1 MIKNPGHGLE
11 FLYKVDFVYN
21 IHFSDNLMFVLLF
34 CRGQKMLLCFDFQAA
49 NSKPF
54 FPQND
59 GPGEALGEHFD
70 VFFLKKWNL
79 FRIFSHLTAK

>member
-1 MIKNPGHGLE
+1 M
-11 FLYKVDFVYN
+11 
-21 IHFSDNLMFVLLF
+21 LF
-34 CRGQKMLLCFDFQAA
+34 CFDFQAA